1 MVDEYPWSFIS
12 GTYQLA
18 NKAVGV
24 VLAESDSLA
33 PGFIGIMKDS
43 SIVFTAAGGAVQ
55 LRILHRG
62 GGTTIFTSNFT
73 TTATGLNAIMNGS
86 GDRLQLVVATQ
97 NASGIVD
104 VNLHGVIQENVTGK
118 ILRDRTML
126 IPQYEGVVGI

>member
-33 PGFIGIMKDS
+33 PGFIGVMRDS
-43 SIVFTAAGGAVQ
+43 SVIFTTAGGAVRLQ
-55 LRILHRG
+55 ILHRG
-62 GGTTIFTSNFT
+62 GGTTIFTANFST
-73 TTATGLNAIMNGS
+73 TSTGLSAIMNGS

-97 NASGIVD
+97 NASGVVD

-118 ILRDRTML
+118 ILRLAAMS
-126 IPQYEGVVGI
+126 IPIMEGNGI

>member
-33 PGFIGIMKDS
+33 PGFIGVMRDS
-43 SIVFTAAGGAVQ
+43 SVIFTTAGGAVR

-62 GGTTIFTSNFT
+62 GGTTIFTQDFST
-73 TTATGLNAIMNGS
+73 TSTGLSAIMNGS

-104 VNLHGVIQENVTGK
+104 VNLHGVIQENMTGK
-118 ILRDRTML
+118 ILRAAAMS
-126 IPQYEGVVGI
+126 IPMMEGNGI

>member
-18 NKAVGV
+18 NKAVGT
-24 VLAESDSLA
+24 VLAESDSLG
-33 PGFIGIMKDS
+33 PGFIGIMRDS
-43 SIVFTAAGGAVQ
+43 SIIFTTAGGAVN

-62 GGTTIFTSNFT
+62 GGTTIFTADFS

-86 GDRLQLVVATQ
+86 GDRLQVVVATQ
-97 NASGIVD
+97 NASGIID

-118 ILRDRTML
+118 ILRQAAMS
-126 IPQYEGVVGI
+126 IPMMEGNGI

>member
-24 VLAESDSLA
+24 VLAESDSLN
-33 PGFIGIMKDS
+33 PGLIGVMRDS
-43 SIVFTAAGGAVQ
+43 AIIFTTAGGAVY

-62 GGTTIFTSNFT
+62 GGTTIFTQNFT
-73 TTATGLNAIMNGS
+73 TTATGLSALMNGS
-86 GDRLQLVVATQ
+86 GDRIQVVVATQ
-97 NASGIVD
+97 NASGIID

-118 ILRDRTML
+118 ILRQNSLL
-126 IPQYEGVVGI
+126 IPEYAGVGI

>member
-18 NKAVGV
+18 NKAVGT
-24 VLAESDSLA
+24 VLAESDSLT
-33 PGFIGIMKDS
+33 PGFIGVMRDS
-43 SIVFTAAGGAVQ
+43 SVIFTTAGGAVY

-62 GGTTIFTSNFT
+62 GGTTIFTDNFA

-86 GDRLQLVVATQ
+86 GDKLQLIVATQ

-118 ILRDRTML
+118 VLNRVSL
-126 IPQYEGVVGI
+126 SIPMMDGNGI

>member
-18 NKAVGV
+18 NKAVGT

-33 PGFIGIMKDS
+33 PGFIGVMRDS
-43 SIVFTAAGGAVQ
+43 SIVFTTAGGAVN

-62 GGTTIFTSNFT
+62 GGVTIFTDNFVT
-73 TTATGLNAIMNGS
+73 NATGLSAIMNGS
-86 GDRLQLVVATQ
+86 GDRLQVVVSTQ
-97 NASGIVD
+97 NASGVID

-118 ILRDRTML
+118 ILRLAAMN
-126 IPQYEGVVGI
+126 IPMMEGNGI

>member
-18 NKAVGV
+18 NKATGT

-33 PGFIGIMKDS
+33 PGFIGVMRDS
-43 SIVFTAAGGAVQ
+43 SIIFTTAGGAVR

-62 GGTTIFTSNFT
+62 GGTTIFTTDFS
-73 TTATGLNAIMNGS
+73 TTATGLSAIMNGS
-86 GDRLQLVVATQ
+86 GDRIQLVVATQ

-104 VNLHGVIQENVTGK
+104 LNLHGVIQQNVTGK
-118 ILRDRTML
+118 VLREAAAL
-126 IPQYEGVVGI
+126 IPVSDGAGI